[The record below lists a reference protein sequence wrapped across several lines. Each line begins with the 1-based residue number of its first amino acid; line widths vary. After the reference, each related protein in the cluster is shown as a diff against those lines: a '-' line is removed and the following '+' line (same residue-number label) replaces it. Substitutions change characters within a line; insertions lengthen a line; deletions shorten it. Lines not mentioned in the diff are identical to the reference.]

1 MKRDS
6 VFGNGQRAEK
16 EADGESE
23 AYEAETEPRDEM
35 RQTVSAKWNLGFH
48 YYIRLWAFS
57 LVFLAPTY
65 LSYLLT
71 QIFRKTFILA
81 LKILILI

>member
-1 MKRDS
+1 
-6 VFGNGQRAEK
+6 
-16 EADGESE
+16 
-23 AYEAETEPRDEM
+23 M